1 MFILSFFLAGTG
13 ILATVNHAQGIKAA
27 IVEDKQERVR
37 AG

>member
-13 ILATVNHAQGIKAA
+13 ILATVNHAQGIKSA
-27 IVEDKQERVR
+27 IVEDEQEKVR